1 MSSDPS
7 DLPVVQSTGNIGGA
21 MDGVRVPANQF
32 ELVKG
37 IVVSQVNKYSNITKT
52 VRPWKEFIILS
63 KPPTSADVIIKKIQS
78 NVTYYQSNYLMLVSG
93 FMMLSLLTTPSV
105 LVLFGIIGAG
115 WAYLL
120 KLNEDPNYMLVVAGV
135 PLGKTQ
141 RMIAAS
147 LITGI
152 LILIFAGSLIL
163 SVLGMSAVG
172 IACHAVV
179 NDPPPASQIEN
190 IEEDDPINQI

>member
-7 DLPVVQSTGNIGGA
+7 DLPVVQSTGTIGGS

-52 VRPWKEFIILS
+52 VRPWREFIVIAR
-63 KPPTSADVIIKKIQS
+63 PPTSADIIIKKIQT

-93 FMMLSLLTTPSV
+93 FMMLSLLTTPSCI
-105 LVLFGIIGAG
+105 VLFGLLGAG

-135 PLGKTQ
+135 PLGKNQ

-147 LITGI
+147 LLTGI

-172 IACHAVV
+172 VACHAVL
-179 NDPPPASQIEN
+179 NDPPTSQIEN
-190 IEEDDPINQI
+190 VEEDDPINQI